1 MNKFLLLSIFVFT
14 YSFVKAQQADSTK
27 AVDLYEMSLEDLMN
41 TEVITAS
48 KKGEKISDAPAT
60 VVVITAEQI
69 KQFGWKDLKDIFRAI
84 PSTDV
89 SYDVQGE
96 IRTLVT
102 MRGVLGNQKILVLQD
117 GQRQNP
123 ITGER
128 FVYGNNIPLNF
139 YKRIEIVYGP
149 ASALYGAEAYA
160 GVINMITKDGADI
173 DGIEVNT
180 GYVSTNAFVG
190 DIMFGKKVDENTD
203 VIVGARV
210 YNGSDFPLHEEYTD
224 SVDYASVN
232 QYTGKLAEE
241 SQQYPIKN
249 WNLFTK
255 IKYKNL
261 TIGADWQH
269 EYETNA
275 PSCIPTQYA
284 YIAKNVWSQDIRH
297 AYATLDVVKKEKFNA
312 HTTLTLGDYT
322 VNPSSNFTIV
332 SGDQSSARPGY
343 KYAHSGYVE
352 GLAQVDWTPCD
363 HFSLIGGASYSMVNS
378 FPKTQNLDGI
388 PFGTNGAPVDDL
400 SQFVDSN
407 GYVFGLKGFT
417 DSLFDVRKYSNIGSF
432 LQAKISPMKELAI
445 TLGGRFD
452 YNTDYGVTVNPR
464 IGVVYQPIE
473 KLSIKGMFGT
483 SYIQPSN
490 YYKWENWA
498 NPYAMH
504 IPNENIKPETLM
516 SFELSAKYYVT
527 KNTSISFSAF
537 RNNMKNMIV
546 PTVANAQDG
555 GYSYYNPLRPLIG
568 EDPST
573 GFVEINANVGSVMSQ
588 GIEGGFNY
596 RYQNF
601 LAIVS
606 YSFINGDNGD
616 TIFSHINKVS
626 THKINT
632 NISYQGKKLYAG
644 FTARYYSDIW
654 ACKDNSYYGLG
665 AEKEGEKI
673 PGSFIFYV
681 NVGYKIL
688 DNLRANI
695 SVENILGTKHYG
707 AAPYGESIWIQ
718 PRAPQALRKIF
729 VGLSYKF

>member
-1 MNKFLLLSIFVFT
+1 MDVMGHNDK
-14 YSFVKAQQADSTK
+14 
-27 AVDLYEMSLEDLMN
+27 
-41 TEVITAS
+41 S
-48 KKGEKISDAPAT
+48 K
-60 VVVITAEQI
+60 V
-69 KQFGWKDLKDIFRAI
+69 
-84 PSTDV
+84 
-89 SYDVQGE
+89 
-96 IRTLVT
+96 
-102 MRGVLGNQKILVLQD
+102 
-117 GQRQNP
+117 
-123 ITGER
+123 
-128 FVYGNNIPLNF
+128 
-139 YKRIEIVYGP
+139 
-149 ASALYGAEAYA
+149 
-160 GVINMITKDGADI
+160 
-173 DGIEVNT
+173 
-180 GYVSTNAFVG
+180 
-190 DIMFGKKVDENTD
+190 
-203 VIVGARV
+203 
-210 YNGSDFPLHEEYTD
+210 
-224 SVDYASVN
+224 
-232 QYTGKLAEE
+232 
-241 SQQYPIKN
+241 
-249 WNLFTK
+249 
-255 IKYKNL
+255 KYKNL

-275 PSCIPTQYA
+275 PTCIPTQYA

-352 GLAQVDWTPCD
+352 GLAQVDWTPSD
-363 HFSLIGGASYSMVNS
+363 YFSLIGGASYSMVNS

-388 PFGTNGAPVDDL
+388 PFGTNGTPVDDL

-432 LQAKISPMKELAI
+432 LQAKISPIKELAI

-504 IPNENIKPETLM
+504 IPNEDIKPEKLM
-516 SFELSAKYYVT
+516 SFELSTKYYIN
-527 KNTSISFSAF
+527 KNVSINLSGF
-537 RNNMKNMIV
+537 RNNMKDMIV
-546 PTVANAQDG
+546 PIMASAQDG

-573 GFVEINANVGSVMSQ
+573 GYVEINANLGSVMSQ
-588 GIEGGFNY
+588 GVEVGVNHRFKNVMTLI
-596 RYQNF
+596 
-601 LAIVS
+601 S
-606 YSFINGDNGD
+606 YSFINGKDNETD
-616 TIFSHINKVS
+616 EPINKVS
-626 THKINT
+626 THKINA
-632 NISYQGKKLYAG
+632 NISYQGKKLYG
-644 FTARYYSDIW
+644 GLTVRYYSDISVSSGNSLYGTG
-654 ACKDNSYYGLG
+654 ALKD
-665 AEKEGEKI
+665 GEKI
-673 PGSFIFYV
+673 PGAIIFYA

-688 DNLRANI
+688 DNLRASV

-707 AAPYGESIWIQ
+707 AAPYGENVWIQ
-718 PRAPQALRKIF
+718 PQAPQALRKIF